1 MGEEDA
7 TTPAEQEQASASEE
21 LKELHEYIAET
32 AGRIAMKTEMRNHNT
47 SLTPKTEEF
56 FVRMDSNLKKNT
68 AFVKKVKQFT
78 ATQMEGLLKEC
89 SSLNLTKYISEIGQA
104 LVEAKLKMTDV
115 MPAVQLCNKFHEIYS
130 EFSGTFFENWQ
141 KVLTMKPTEAVANP
155 SKMRVD
161 LRFFAEL
168 VLVGIIPHRPG
179 LALLGGTLMALINQ
193 DKEDFSNLN
202 IILSFCKN
210 CGDEFAGLVSTRM
223 AALAV
228 QHQLEIPKST
238 FLPADKQHNLRNL
251 LRDYYHSL
259 CGHVK
264 RQHKLVT
271 EAERTNRYML
281 SSKGEVTDQ
290 KRERLEHLQAGFE
303 KLIASTQTLSDLLGE
318 PMPAL
323 PKPVESNEGHIIAE
337 DISMADQDL
346 DPWGDDETKAFYL
359 SLPDLR
365 DILPNFAPKEQ
376 DLLPAEAPM
385 SEDVLDTEI
394 QPEQLQLD
402 ETIVPVKEAEE
413 ETTTA
418 TVTNTTATTTTTT
431 TTTPDEEAAGTAN
444 TTAGVSS
451 SSAAAAASDQVNYH
465 SKAYY
470 DTFVKNLNKCVNTE
484 LIDSAAIEFL
494 LHMNTKNNRKKI
506 SRSIF
511 GVQRT
516 RLDLLPFLSRFV
528 AILTLVSKDVSNEL
542 VKLLNNEFKYH
553 VREKDQIKIE
563 SKIKVVRFIGEL
575 VKFGL
580 YPRIDSLF
588 FLKVLLQDFHHHN
601 IEMACALLEVCGVY
615 LYNCKESRLR
625 TNIYLEQML
634 RLKTVNAFDPRHVAL
649 IENAYYVIKSPEG
662 RKVQQKV
669 RTPVQRYIRHL
680 VFEELNKATVDKVI
694 RALRTLNWD
703 DKETADYVVRCLTK
717 AHSIRYHLIRC
728 LADLVSGL
736 SSYQDRHM
744 VRVIDAVFEDVRAGL
759 EIYRGSEQFAQ
770 RRVAMVKYL
779 GEMYIHRLV
788 EKGDVFNTL
797 YTILSLG
804 VNPWNQA
811 VVSATD
817 PPKSLFRLKLV
828 CVLLDTCGE
837 YFLTSANSRKRLEYF
852 LVFFQQYYWFKKSHP
867 VFGGVT
873 GEVGGEGELIEE
885 LGVAEDLF
893 PILTDYMYKDTLKK
907 VRPQLKHYK
916 SYEEACEAVVELQVK
931 LFPNIAA
938 GPEEEEE
945 KGKEVKTV
953 GGGGGGALDAVTE
966 QQEESDLSGD
976 ETSEIAGDDSEEDQE
991 EDDEGSDNDEE
1002 EDEEGED
1009 DDEDDDDDDLGDEEE
1024 EDREQENAKPK
1035 EEEEKSA
1042 EDLEFESMFERMT
1055 MDSYQERAKETT
1067 LKPAVKEIP
1076 IPVLGKQTKKTYENL
1091 QKAEEPEEEAGVAF
1105 VLMTR
1110 GGKAGKQQLK
1120 AFSAPADSQ
1129 LAVNLKLQEQK
1140 RREEH
1145 ENVKRY
1151 VQRND
1156 KEGKE
1161 RDYNV

>member
-1 MGEEDA
+1 MGEEEPS
-7 TTPAEQEQASASEE
+7 TPNDDQAASIAAQELQE
-21 LKELHEYIAET
+21 LQEYIAET
-32 AGRIAMKTEMRNHNT
+32 SARISLKTAMREHSA
-47 SLTPKTEEF
+47 SLTPKPEEY

-78 ATQMEGLLKEC
+78 ATQLDAFLKELD
-89 SSLNLTKYISEIGQA
+89 SLNLTKYISEIGQA

-115 MPAVQLCNKFHEIYS
+115 MPAVQLCNKFHEIYA

-141 KVLTMKPTEAVANP
+141 RVLTLKPTESTVANP

-168 VLVGIIPHRPG
+168 VLVGIFQHRQG
-179 LALLGGTLMALINQ
+179 LGLLGGTLIALINQ

-202 IILSFCKN
+202 IILSFCRH

-223 AALAV
+223 RHLAE
-228 QHQLEIPKST
+228 QHRLEIPKST
-238 FLPADKQHNLRNL
+238 FLPPDKQQNLRNL
-251 LRDYYHSL
+251 LRDYYQSL

-264 RQHKLVT
+264 RQHRQVQ
-271 EAERTNRYML
+271 EAVKANRYML

-290 KRERLEHLQAGFE
+290 KREKLELLQAAFE
-303 KLIASTQTLSDLLGE
+303 KLLTATQTLSDLLGE
-318 PMPAL
+318 PMPEL
-323 PKPVESNEGHIIAE
+323 PKPVEDTEGHIIAE

-346 DPWGDDETKAFYL
+346 DPWGDEETKAFYL
-359 SLPDLR
+359 NLPDLR

-376 DLLPAEAPM
+376 DLLPAAPPM
-385 SEDVLDTEI
+385 TEDVLDTEI
-394 QPEQLQLD
+394 NPEQLQLD
-402 ETIVPVKEAEE
+402 DSIVPVKEEEAQTPEE
-413 ETTTA
+413 EQ
-418 TVTNTTATTTTTT
+418 
-431 TTTPDEEAAGTAN
+431 
-444 TTAGVSS
+444 
-451 SSAAAAASDQVNYH
+451 AAAAAAAAAIEEPTPGSSSATADGEKGTSESSSSVNYH

-470 DTFVKNLNKCVNTE
+470 DLFVKNLNKCVNTE

-528 AILTLVSKDVSNEL
+528 AILTLVAKDVSNEL
-542 VKLLNNEFKYH
+542 IKLLNNEFKYH

-580 YPRIDSLF
+580 YPRIDALF

-615 LYNCKESRLR
+615 LYNCRESRLR

-649 IENAYYVIKSPEG
+649 IENAYYVIKTPEG

-669 RTPVQRYIRHL
+669 RTPIQRYIRHL
-680 VFEELNKATVDKVI
+680 VFEELNKGTVDKVI
-694 RALRTLNWD
+694 RAMRTLNWD
-703 DKETADYVVRCLTK
+703 DPATATYAVKCLVK

-736 SSYQDRHM
+736 TSYQDRHM
-744 VRVIDAVFEDVRAGL
+744 VRVIDAVFEDIRAGL
-759 EIYRGSEQFAQ
+759 EMHAGSEQFAQ

-788 EKGDVFNTL
+788 EKNDVFNTL

-804 VNPWNQA
+804 VNPWDQSL
-811 VVSATD
+811 VSPTD

-837 YFLTSANSRKRLEYF
+837 YFTASLSSRKRLEYF
-852 LVFFQQYYWFKKSHP
+852 LVFFQQYYWLKRSHP
-867 VFGGVT
+867 VFL
-873 GEVGGEGELIEE
+873 GEVEVEGAV
-885 LGVAEDLF
+885 GEDLF
-893 PILTDYMYKDTLKK
+893 PILTDYMYKDCLKK
-907 VRPQLKHYK
+907 VRPQLKLFV
-916 SYEEACEAVVELQVK
+916 SYEEACEAVVALQVK
-931 LFPNIAA
+931 LYPNMSTGVEGAA
-938 GPEEEEE
+938 AAE
-945 KGKEVKTV
+945 
-953 GGGGGGALDAVTE
+953 GGGGALGSVAE
-966 QQEESDLSGD
+966 QQESEMSGD
-976 ETSEIAGDDSEEDQE
+976 ETSEVGEVV
-991 EDDEGSDNDEE
+991 DES
-1002 EDEEGED
+1002 EGED
-1009 DDEDDDDDDLGDEEE
+1009 GDEDESENDDEEDDDDDNDDDEEDDERLGDEEQE
-1024 EDREQENAKPK
+1024 EDEED
-1035 EEEEKSA
+1035 EEENQERGKVKEAAVVEKTQ

-1055 MDSYQERAKETT
+1055 IDSFQERAREVPA
-1067 LKPAVKEIP
+1067 KPVLKEIP
-1076 IPVLGKQTKKTYENL
+1076 IPVLGKSAKKTYENL
-1091 QKAEEPEEEAGVAF
+1091 NKVEEPEETAGVAF

-1110 GGKAGKQQLK
+1110 GGKAGKQQFR

-1140 RREEH
+1140 MREEH
-1145 ENVKRY
+1145 ESVKR
-1151 VQRND
+1151 
-1156 KEGKE
+1156 
-1161 RDYNV
+1161 